1 MSKARVK
8 ASSGRG
14 ATIGDRMI
22 VPSALKRK
30 YNISQ
35 PDPLEISFNG
45 NKDSMISIIFSIQSK
60 VYRRILGN
68 FIRTSSHLISSPVRQ
83 PVRLFRHL
91 KNTMATK

>member
-30 YNISQ
+30 YIISQ
-35 PDPLEISFNG
+35 PDPLEMNFNG
-45 NKDSMISIIFSIQSK
+45 NKD
-60 VYRRILGN
+60 
-68 FIRTSSHLISSPVRQ
+68 
-83 PVRLFRHL
+83 
-91 KNTMATK
+91 